1 MAFFDELCSMIL
13 IIARKWINQANKRE
27 KQKKCPQFILKKN

>member
-13 IIARKWINQANKRE
+13 IIARKE